1 MPGLPPLSAIRA
13 FEAAAR
19 HGSFTKAGEE
29 LGMTQ
34 AAISYQVKLLE
45 DRIGT
50 PLFLRQ
56 ARKVVLSEA
65 GKRLAPGI
73 EEAFQRLGAAFASLR
88 ESDQNVLS
96 ITVVNT
102 FCTNW
107 LVPRLGGFQMKHPN
121 IAVRLDAS
129 ARTVDF
135 TREDFDIGIRGG
147 KGVWPGLKSHALFPM
162 DMTPLCSPEFLAR
175 AGKIHGPADLLKLP
189 LLDWSDDCWRLWFK
203 TAGIDNPQA
212 TAAPNIQVQTQQML
226 GLAALTGQGIALLTP
241 ALFAT
246 ELASGR
252 LVRVSDITH
261 RDDQN
266 YWLVYPEDRA
276 KSPKILAFRDWLL
289 AEVARDRLQCAA

>member
-1 MPGLPPLSAIRA
+1 MANLPPLSAIRA

-19 HGSFTKAGEE
+19 HGSFTKAAEE

-45 DRIGT
+45 DRVGT

-88 ESDQNVLS
+88 ETDQNVLS
-96 ITVVNT
+96 MTVVST

-107 LVPRLGGFQMKHPN
+107 LVPRLGSFQLAHPN

-135 TREDFDIGIRGG
+135 TKEDFDLGIRGG
-147 KGVWPGLKSHALFPM
+147 KGVWPGLKSHPLIPL
-162 DMTPLCSPEFLAR
+162 DMTPLASPEFLAR
-175 AGKIHGPADLLKLP
+175 VGKINEPADLLKLP
-189 LLDWSDDCWRLWFK
+189 LLDWDDICWRQWFK
-203 TAGIDNPQA
+203 VAGVDDPKFNGGPYI
-212 TAAPNIQVQTQQML
+212 AAPTQQML
-226 GLAALTGQGIALLTP
+226 GLAAVAGQGIAMLTP
-241 ALFAT
+241 AFFPT
-246 ELASGR
+246 ELKSGR
-252 LVRVSDITH
+252 LVRVSDITY
-261 RDDQN
+261 RDEQR

-276 KSPKILAFRDWLL
+276 KSPKIRAFREWLL
-289 AEVARDRLQCAA
+289 AEVAEDMRCAA

>member
-1 MPGLPPLSAIRA
+1 MSNLPPLSAIRA

-19 HGSFTKAGEE
+19 HGSFTKAAEE

-45 DRIGT
+45 DRVGT

-88 ESDQNVLS
+88 ETDQNVLS

-107 LVPRLGGFQMKHPN
+107 LVPRLGSFQVAHPN

-129 ARTVDF
+129 PRTVDF
-135 TREDFDIGIRGG
+135 TKEDFDLGIRGG
-147 KGVWPGLKSHALFPM
+147 LGVWPGLKSHALFPL
-162 DMTPLCSPEFLAR
+162 DMTPLASPEFLAR
-175 AGKIHGPADLLKLP
+175 AGKINGPADLLKLP
-189 LLDWSDDCWRLWFK
+189 LLDWTDECWRLWFK
-203 TAGIDNPQA
+203 SAGIDDPQA
-212 TAAPNIQVQTQQML
+212 ERGHNIQVQTQQML
-226 GLAALTGQGIALLTP
+226 GLAALAGQGIALLTP
-241 ALFAT
+241 AFFAT
-246 ELASGR
+246 ELKSGR
-252 LVRVSDITH
+252 LVRVSDIVH

-266 YWLVYPEDRA
+266 YWLVYPEERA
-276 KSPKILAFRDWLL
+276 RQPKIRAFRDWLL
-289 AEVARDRLQCAA
+289 AEVADDVRCAA